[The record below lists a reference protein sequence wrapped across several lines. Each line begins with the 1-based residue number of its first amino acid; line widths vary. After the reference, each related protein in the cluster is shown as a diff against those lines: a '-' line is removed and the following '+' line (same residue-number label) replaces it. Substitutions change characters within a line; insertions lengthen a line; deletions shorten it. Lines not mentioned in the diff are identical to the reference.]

1 MKKKIILPAVVTI
14 LLLAVLL
21 SQIDIRDIL
30 LVISSISPIY
40 VLLGFILYSISYL
53 LRTLRFDIL
62 LDGKVGIK
70 DLFSIVCIHN
80 MSNNLFP
87 ARTGEFS
94 YVYLLKKVEKIQ
106 TSEGIATL
114 MLARIFDFISIFL
127 LFFISTFM
135 VKDLPLIVS
144 NAILG
149 VTLLLALVVLFL
161 ISSLYY
167 GDKLVKIVKDFCSK
181 LGLMKFHL
189 MEFLLEKMGETVNG
203 FNSIRSKNTILY
215 SLIFSIFIWSSLY
228 SMNYVLLK
236 GMNMNIDL
244 WIVILGSTFS
254 IFTTILPIQSIG
266 GFGTMEGAWAISFI
280 SLGIPKEMAIASGF
294 GVHIVLFLY
303 FLIWGFFGI
312 LRIRRKS

>member
-1 MKKKIILPAVVTI
+1 
-14 LLLAVLL
+14 
-21 SQIDIRDIL
+21 
-30 LVISSISPIY
+30 
-40 VLLGFILYSISYL
+40 
-53 LRTLRFDIL
+53 
-62 LDGKVGIK
+62 
-70 DLFSIVCIHN
+70 
-80 MSNNLFP
+80 
-87 ARTGEFS
+87 
-94 YVYLLKKVEKIQ
+94 
-106 TSEGIATL
+106 